1 MKTHLTMQ
9 ELEDLGF
16 ELQRSYVTNDEWTTQ
31 IRKKGVMTIET
42 TYKLSGEFVC
52 QEVKI
57 ESDFKT
63 LTFPKILMLHAIL
76 NDKK

>member
-16 ELQRSYVTNDEWTTQ
+16 EMQRSYTHDEWTTQ
-31 IRKKGVMTIET
+31 VRKKGCITIET
-42 TYKLSGEFVC
+42 TYVLSGAFVS

-57 ESDFKT
+57 ETDFLK
-63 LTFPKILMLHAIL
+63 LSEVEFMRMYHILK
-76 NDKK
+76 NKK

>member
-16 ELQRSYVTNDEWTTQ
+16 ELQKSHTHDEWTTQ
-31 IRKKGVMTIET
+31 VRKKGCITIET
-42 TYKLSGEFVC
+42 TYKLSGAFVS

-57 ESDFKT
+57 ESDFIG
-63 LTFPKILMLHAIL
+63 LTFPKILMLDAIL
-76 NDKK
+76 NEKK

>member
-16 ELQRSYVTNDEWTTQ
+16 ELQRSYTHDEWTTQ
-31 IRKKGVMTIET
+31 VRKKGCITIET
-42 TYKLSGEFVC
+42 TYKLSGAFVS

-57 ESDFKT
+57 ESDFIG
-63 LTFPKILMLHAIL
+63 LTFPKILMLDAIL
-76 NDKK
+76 NEKK

>member
-31 IRKKGVMTIET
+31 VRKKAIMTIET
-42 TYKLSGEFVC
+42 TYKLSGPFVC

-57 ESDFKT
+57 ESDF
-63 LTFPKILMLHAIL
+63 LELSEVEFMRLYHILK
-76 NDKK
+76 DKK

>member
-16 ELQRSYVTNDEWTTQ
+16 ELERSYPTEGETTQ
-31 IRKKGVMTIET
+31 VRKKGCMTIET
-42 TYKLSGEFVC
+42 TYVLFGPFVS

-57 ESDFKT
+57 ESNFLKM
-63 LTFPKILMLHAIL
+63 TFPKILMLDAIL
-76 NDKK
+76 NENK

>member
-16 ELQRSYVTNDEWTTQ
+16 ELQRSYTHDEWTAQ
-31 IRKKGVMTIET
+31 VRKKGCITIET
-42 TYKLSGEFVC
+42 TYKLSGAFVS

-57 ESDFKT
+57 ESDFLKM
-63 LTFPKILMLHAIL
+63 TFPKILMLNAIL
-76 NDKK
+76 NEKR

>member
-16 ELQRSYVTNDEWTTQ
+16 ELQRSYPHDEWHTQ
-31 IRKKGVMTIET
+31 VRKKGVMTVET

-57 ESDFKT
+57 ESDLLKLSEVEFMR
-63 LTFPKILMLHAIL
+63 LYHILK
-76 NDKK
+76 DKK

>member
-16 ELQRSYVTNDEWTTQ
+16 ELQRSYPHDEWTTQ
-31 IRKKGVMTIET
+31 VRKKGVMTIET
-42 TYKLSGEFVC
+42 TYKLSGAFVC

-57 ESDFKT
+57 ESDFLK
-63 LTFPKILMLHAIL
+63 LSFPKILMLDELL
-76 NDKK
+76 NEK

>member
-16 ELQRSYVTNDEWTTQ
+16 EVQRNYRYIGFVTQVRENGAM
-31 IRKKGVMTIET
+31 RIET
-42 TYKLSGEFVC
+42 TYEMPSGDFVS

-57 ESDFKT
+57 DLPYEKMKPEQIIE
-63 LTFPKILMLHAIL
+63 LNKIL
-76 NDKK
+76 NR

>member
-16 ELQRSYVTNDEWTTQ
+16 ELQRSYPHDEWHTQ
-31 IRKKGVMTIET
+31 VRKKGVMTIET

-57 ESDFKT
+57 ESDLK
-63 LTFPKILMLHAIL
+63 KIGWL
-76 NDKK
+76 NIYYLDELLNKHVK

>member
-16 ELQRSYVTNDEWTTQ
+16 ELQRSYTHDEWTTQ
-31 IRKKGVMTIET
+31 VRKKGCMTIET
-42 TYKLSGEFVC
+42 TYVLFGAFVS

-57 ESDFKT
+57 ESDFLKM
-63 LTFPKILMLHAIL
+63 TFPKILMLDAIL
-76 NDKK
+76 NDKR

>member
-16 ELQRSYVTNDEWTTQ
+16 EMQRSYTHDEWTTQ
-31 IRKKGVMTIET
+31 VRKKGVMTIET
-42 TYKLSGEFVC
+42 TYKLSGAFVS

-57 ESDFKT
+57 ETDFLKMNPFYIEV
-63 LTFPKILMLHAIL
+63 LNKIL
-76 NDKK
+76 NEKK